1 MAFLGRT
8 TSTIALVLV
17 SIIGVLWAY
26 LWWLLLYSKIWG
38 KNKWKI
44 PTGTAAAKALHTGK
58 TMYVNPADQDE
69 FMLVDPLLVN
79 PVIAGLILVVGP
91 ALVITSAYLGYRVAH
106 EYKQMAAI
114 NGATNILS
122 KVL

>member
-1 MAFLGRT
+1 
-8 TSTIALVLV
+8 
-17 SIIGVLWAY
+17 
-26 LWWLLLYSKIWG
+26 
-38 KNKWKI
+38 
-44 PTGTAAAKALHTGK
+44 
-58 TMYVNPADQDE
+58 MYVNPADQDE